1 MSDLVNPDTTTL
13 AQVQI
18 TPSLPSPSAPEPQ
31 AAPAPSTPSSGGFS
45 ITPSLPGSS
54 PTITPQLPGGNPSV
68 TPSLPGSSP
77 SISPPLPGASTP
89 TTPGA
94 NTSGSNLNITITNPD
109 KLPELPPGQHELRLV
124 IQDPNAAP
132 DQGTG
137 IGFIEIFIAIVAA
150 LLVAPFV
157 QRKAEGWSANLN
169 ALQFVQKNGLVISL
183 YLLTFTIGWIVFM
196 IILPQ
201 LYMFDFSFRHNLL
214 PLEIG
219 GPKDVYTLKNYQYL
233 LFGREGS
240 DELLNWLHLEVFF
253 KTIIASVIVTLINF
267 LLCYPLA
274 FFMAQMVK
282 GRGQRLLFLCL
293 LLPFWVNEI
302 LRAFAFKLIFAELGL
317 VNTFLIGVGII
328 DQPYDFLGAN
338 VALYTGLT
346 YAYILLMIFPLYNAI
361 ESLDHNQI
369 EAARDM
375 GASWMKIHLRVV
387 MPHAK
392 PGIASGC
399 TMVFMLT
406 AGALAAPNILGGPS
420 SLWFTQIIYQWY
432 NTGGNWPQGSAYAFV
447 LLLSCIIFVRIM
459 MRVFKVG
466 LGDIAQR

>member
-1 MSDLVNPDTTTL
+1 MSEVTTPVPFTL
-13 AQVQI
+13 AQMQI
-18 TPSLPSPSAPEPQ
+18 APKLPEPSAPETAQTPS
-31 AAPAPSTPSSGGFS
+31 PAPSAPSGGMGISPSLPGSGSS
-45 ITPSLPGSS
+45 ISPSLPGGGPSPSLPGSS
-54 PTITPQLPGGNPSV
+54 SAPGPS
-68 TPSLPGSSP
+68 
-77 SISPPLPGASTP
+77 A
-89 TTPGA
+89 
-94 NTSGSNLNITITNPD
+94 SGSNLNITITNPD
-109 KLPELPPGQHELRLV
+109 KLPDLPPGQHELKLV
-124 IQDPNAAP
+124 IQDPAKAP
-132 DQGTG
+132 PADGG
-137 IGFIEIFIAIVAA
+137 LGFFEILTAIIVA
-150 LLVAPFV
+150 LIVAPFLQREAGKWTSHFNALSFV
-157 QRKAEGWSANLN
+157 QRNGVAISA
-169 ALQFVQKNGLVISL
+169 
-183 YLLTFTIGWIVFM
+183 YLIIFSFGWIIFM
-196 IILPQ
+196 IVLPQ
-201 LYMFDFSFRHNLL
+201 LYMFDFSFRFNL
-214 PLEIG
+214 PPPEIG
-219 GPKDVYTLKNYQYL
+219 GPNDVYTLKNYRYL

-253 KTIIASVIVTLINF
+253 KTIVASVIVTVFNF

-274 FFMAQMVK
+274 FFMAQMVR
-282 GRGQRLLFLCL
+282 GRSQRLLFLCL

-302 LRAFAFKLIFAELGL
+302 LRAFAFKLIFAEKGL
-317 VNTFLIGVGII
+317 VNGLLMGAGLL

-346 YAYILLMIFPLYNAI
+346 YAYLLLMIFPLYNAI
-361 ESLDHNQI
+361 ESLDHNQV

-375 GASWMKIHLRVV
+375 GASWLRIHYRVV

-447 LLLSCIIFVRIM
+447 LLLSCIVFVRIM

-466 LGDIAQR
+466 LGDIAKR